1 MAFKDLA
8 ETIDVREPIR
18 LPIMGQLVEFP
29 GTISARAGMILLAI
43 MGAAQKTQAD
53 QDTDD
58 VTSAILTENGIPQ
71 EDADYLEAQMLGDVA
86 ERLDELV
93 EYNVRRRAVVTNTL
107 LVWHSSGPEAAEVF
121 WNAGGDLGK
130 ALPNR
135 ATRRAAGRS
144 STTGG
149 GAPARSKAQPRRARP
164 AGGSS
169 PRASQAK
176 PRKKAV

>member
-1 MAFKDLA
+1 VAFKDLA

-43 MGAAQKTQAD
+43 MGAAKDALAAD
-53 QDTDD
+53 AD
-58 VTSAILTENGIPQ
+58 VETATAMASVSVPQ
-71 EDADYLEAQMLGDVA
+71 SDSDYLEAQMLGDVA
-86 ERLDELV
+86 DRLDELV
-93 EYNVRRRAVVTNTL
+93 EYNVRRRNLVTNTL
-107 LVWHSSGPEAAEVF
+107 LVWHSQGSEAAETY

-135 ATRRAAGRS
+135 ETRRAAGRS
-144 STTGG
+144 STTDGG
-149 GAPARSKAQPRRARP
+149 QPARSKAQPRQARP

-176 PRKKAV
+176 PRRKAV

>member
-18 LPIMGQLVEFP
+18 LPIMGEVVEFP

-43 MGAAQKTQAD
+43 MGAAKQVI
-53 QDTDD
+53 QDSDEPS
-58 VTSAILTENGIPQ
+58 TSAVIAVAGVPES
-71 EDADYLEAQMLGDVA
+71 DAAYLEAQILGDVA
-86 ERLDELV
+86 ERIDALC
-93 EYNVRRRAVVTNTL
+93 EYNLRRRNLVTNTL
-107 LVWHSSGPEAAEVF
+107 LVWHSQGLEAAEEF

-135 ATRRAAGRS
+135 KTRRKAGRS
-144 STTGG
+144 STTDGG
-149 GAPARSKAQPRRARP
+149 QHPRLKAQPRQARP

-169 PRASQAK
+169 PRNGQAK
-176 PRKKAV
+176 PRKKAG